1 MKRLG
6 IFLFYDQQ
14 GIADEY
20 IRYLL
25 KSLETCL
32 DGLAIVVNGA
42 ISSDTQR
49 MFSEFSENIRVR
61 ANKGF
66 DVGGWREAIL
76 SLKESGE
83 LTEFDELVLFNDS
96 FFGPFYPFEVVFNRM
111 EANPVDFWGLSV
123 HGSVPGDGTN
133 PYGFRPRYLQTYF
146 LVFRKKM
153 IQDEKFYQF
162 WRDQKVYTHAEDL
175 AEQFS
180 SVLTQFFSD
189 QGYRWAAYS
198 DTADLESDSLEKNFD
213 QHSFNNYELIIVRDF
228 PVLKRRVFT
237 LPKKLMLRYGNSF
250 DLQRTLKAI
259 CKCYNYNFH
268 LIYDHLLRKYDPNAL
283 MYTLNLIFTLGGNGQ
298 SADLQIREGKVAFIT
313 HLYYPELFESSL
325 AWLSHL
331 PTAIDLFISTDT
343 EQKKQTITEL
353 AKQLGIRNQ
362 LEIRVFSAPGREWAA
377 LLHGF
382 PDVPKRYEY
391 LGFTHDKKSSQKEFS
406 TLGASFNTALW
417 ENMLSSEA
425 YVREILETFD
435 KNPSLG
441 VLIPPPPYWGTYFK
455 TAVDFW
461 AINFSVTKALAER
474 LDLASRPNRE
484 IPPISLGS
492 AFWCRSAALT
502 QLFEGKVAP
511 DDFPREPLAND
522 GTINHALERIL
533 PFVAASNRY
542 LSGWVMSAEYA
553 RTYLSD
559 TSAMIGEILSSLSA
573 NPDYGLSFATFENF
587 LFSTRQKTGRE
598 KIKLLIRKV
607 IPESAFA
614 VYRKIKRGR

>member
-1 MKRLG
+1 MRRLG

-32 DGLAIVVNGA
+32 DRLVIVVNGA
-42 ISSDTQR
+42 ISPDAQR
-49 MFSEFSENIRVR
+49 MFSGFSENILVR
-61 ANKGF
+61 ENRGF
-66 DVGGWREAIL
+66 DVGGWRQAIL

-83 LTEFDELVLFNDS
+83 LTEFNELVLFNDS
-96 FFGPFYPFEVVFNRM
+96 FFGPFYPFETVFNRM
-111 EANPVDFWGLSV
+111 EADPVDFWGLSV
-123 HGSVPGDGTN
+123 HGSVPGDGSN

-162 WRDQKVYTHAEDL
+162 WRDQKEFTRAVDL

-180 SVLTQFFSD
+180 SVLTQYFSNL
-189 QGYRWAAYS
+189 GYRWAAYS
-198 DTADLESDSLEKNFD
+198 DTADLESDSFEENFD
-213 QHSFNNYELIIVRDF
+213 HHSFNNYELITARDF

-237 LPKKLMLRYGNSF
+237 LPKKLVLRYGNSF

-259 CKCYNYNFH
+259 RKRYNYDFR

-283 MYTLNLIFTLGGNGQ
+283 MYKLNLIFTLGANSQ
-298 SADLQIREGKVAFIT
+298 SADLLTGTGKTAFIA

-325 AWLSHL
+325 VWLSHL
-331 PTAIDLFISTDT
+331 PTAIDIFISTDT
-343 EQKKQTITEL
+343 EEKKQTIAEH

-362 LEIRVFSAPGREWAA
+362 LEIRVFSASGREWAA

-382 PDVPKRYEY
+382 TDVPRRYEY

-406 TLGASFNTALW
+406 TVGASFNIALW
-417 ENMLSSEA
+417 ENMLSGEA
-425 YVREILETFD
+425 YVLEILEIFE
-435 KNPSLG
+435 KNPCLG
-441 VLIPPPPYWGTYFK
+441 VLVPPPPYWGTYFK

-461 AINFSVTKALAER
+461 AINFNATKALAKR

-484 IPPISLGS
+484 ISPISLGS
-492 AFWCRSAALT
+492 AFWCRTEAIR
-502 QLFEGKVAP
+502 QLFDGKVAP
-511 DDFPREPLAND
+511 GDFQPEPLAND

-542 LSGWVMSAEYA
+542 LSGWVMSTEYA

-559 TSAMIGEILSSLSA
+559 TNAMIVEILSSLSA
-573 NPDYGLSFATFENF
+573 NPDYDLSFATFENF
-587 LFSTRQKTGRE
+587 LLSTRQKTGTE
-598 KIKLLIRKV
+598 KTKSLIKKV
-607 IPESAFA
+607 IPESVLAA
-614 VYRKIKRGR
+614 YRKIKRGR